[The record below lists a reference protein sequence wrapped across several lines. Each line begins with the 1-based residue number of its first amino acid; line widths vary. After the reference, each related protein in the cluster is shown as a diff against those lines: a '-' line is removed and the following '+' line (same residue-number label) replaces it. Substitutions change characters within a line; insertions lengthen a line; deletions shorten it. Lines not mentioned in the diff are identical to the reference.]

1 MNTDNMN
8 IFYICMYFY
17 LSMKLI
23 MGTVIINITQF
34 NCLYTD
40 ETLIKKK
47 VVIVE

>member
-1 MNTDNMN
+1 
-8 IFYICMYFY
+8 MYFY

-23 MGTVIINITQF
+23 METVIVNFTQF
-34 NCLYTD
+34 ADVQLHKLCLYTD